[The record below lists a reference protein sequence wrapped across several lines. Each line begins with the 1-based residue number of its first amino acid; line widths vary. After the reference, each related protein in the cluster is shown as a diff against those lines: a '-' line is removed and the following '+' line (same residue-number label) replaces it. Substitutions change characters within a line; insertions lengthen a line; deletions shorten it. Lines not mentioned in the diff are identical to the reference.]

1 MFLLLFLGD
10 MIGPALGEQSSHFP
24 TRGQNSLVNL
34 SAEADGTRMIRMSQ
48 PDHPHSPTFTGSTH
62 LAIIPPRN
70 VIAFI
75 IPWCLSS

>member
-48 PDHPHSPTFTGSTH
+48 PDHPTVPLLLEALIWPLF
-62 LAIIPPRN
+62 PQEM
-70 VIAFI
+70 
-75 IPWCLSS
+75 